1 MKLNIKKVI
10 KESIADYL
18 AELNT
23 QNEEIQ
29 NEAAL
34 EEGASDFIDKVTK
47 DGNIYLVKKPT
58 KDMSEGDIVEEVSL
72 NSLIGEGYVGAYLV
86 STQAISAGKKALK
99 DRDSKLKET
108 IEVGKSKVT
117 ELEAKIEELKRQIED
132 NSTRAVHDPQR
143 RGELTETNDGLFS
156 QLEKIEGAVEK
167 LKTALEKES
176 PKKAKKEAKSE
187 KEDDKDELKEGF
199 DLKSILRKI
208 GWAGESWTPQEFA
221 SQIKKLDDATL
232 IAWSKD
238 FKGVPNT
245 PLAFQQKLVKI
256 ELKKRGLNETSYKIS
271 SNSKEAQYLKK
282 GDIITG
288 GEIISVSSGAR
299 TPSGKVEV
307 ILKGKDGKTRKH
319 IWGKFTKVGVK
330 SKNEEKVNEGYLDY
344 EYPKYIDNPEKFK
357 DKEYLRN
364 FIIYNGKPDFALEFI
379 DYLLKNTKIIPF
391 VYIGNKLRCKSSKG
405 KELQFYIGED
415 LKHTEV
421 NRGGFT
427 TPLKNWSDISEY
439 DKWDNERALKTL
451 QQAFNK

>member
-58 KDMSEGDIVEEVSL
+58 KDMSEGDIIEEVSL

-143 RGELTETNDGLFS
+143 RGELTETNDNLFS

-176 PKKAKKEAKSE
+176 PKKAKKGEINETSYKTSANSKEAQHLKKGDIVTGGEIISVSSGARTPSGKVEVILKGKDGKTRKHIWGKFTKVGVKS
-187 KEDDKDELKEGF
+187 KKGDEGELNEGF
-199 DLKSILRKI
+199 NLKQVLRKI
-208 GWAGESWTPQEFA
+208 GWVGESWTPQEFA

-256 ELKKRGLNETSYKIS
+256 ELKKRGL
-271 SNSKEAQYLKK
+271 
-282 GDIITG
+282 
-288 GEIISVSSGAR
+288 
-299 TPSGKVEV
+299 
-307 ILKGKDGKTRKH
+307 
-319 IWGKFTKVGVK
+319 
-330 SKNEEKVNEGYLDY
+330 
-344 EYPKYIDNPEKFK
+344 
-357 DKEYLRN
+357 
-364 FIIYNGKPDFALEFI
+364 
-379 DYLLKNTKIIPF
+379 
-391 VYIGNKLRCKSSKG
+391 
-405 KELQFYIGED
+405 ED
-415 LKHTEV
+415 E
-421 NRGGFT
+421 
-427 TPLKNWSDISEY
+427 
-439 DKWDNERALKTL
+439 
-451 QQAFNK
+451 

>member
-47 DGNIYLVKKPT
+47 DGNIYLVLKPT

-86 STQAISAGKKALK
+86 NTQAISAGKKALK
-99 DRDSKLKET
+99 ARDTKLKET

-143 RGELTETNDGLFS
+143 RGELTETNDNLFS

-176 PKKAKKEAKSE
+176 PKKAKK
-187 KEDDKDELKEGF
+187 
-199 DLKSILRKI
+199 
-208 GWAGESWTPQEFA
+208 GE
-221 SQIKKLDDATL
+221 I
-232 IAWSKD
+232 
-238 FKGVPNT
+238 
-245 PLAFQQKLVKI
+245 
-256 ELKKRGLNETSYKIS
+256 NETSYKTS
-271 SNSKEAQYLKK
+271 ANSKEAQHLKK
-282 GDIITG
+282 GDIVTG

-330 SKNEEKVNEGYLDY
+330 PKNEEK
-344 EYPKYIDNPEKFK
+344 
-357 DKEYLRN
+357 
-364 FIIYNGKPDFALEFI
+364 
-379 DYLLKNTKIIPF
+379 
-391 VYIGNKLRCKSSKG
+391 
-405 KELQFYIGED
+405 
-415 LKHTEV
+415 
-421 NRGGFT
+421 
-427 TPLKNWSDISEY
+427 
-439 DKWDNERALKTL
+439 
-451 QQAFNK
+451 

>member
-23 QNEEIQ
+23 QNEDTQ
-29 NEAAL
+29 NEATL
-34 EEGASDFIDKVTK
+34 NEGASDFEDKITK

-58 KDMSEGDIVEEVSL
+58 KDMSESDIVEEVSL

-86 STQAISAGKKALK
+86 NTQAISAGKKALK

-143 RGELTETNDGLFS
+143 RGELTETNDNLFS

-176 PKKAKKEAKSE
+176 PKKAKKEK
-187 KEDDKDELKEGF
+187 KEDEGELNEGF
-199 DLKSILRKI
+199 NLKQVLRKI
-208 GWAGESWTPQEFA
+208 GWVGESWTPQEFA

-256 ELKKRGLNETSYKIS
+256 ELKKRGL
-271 SNSKEAQYLKK
+271 
-282 GDIITG
+282 
-288 GEIISVSSGAR
+288 
-299 TPSGKVEV
+299 
-307 ILKGKDGKTRKH
+307 
-319 IWGKFTKVGVK
+319 
-330 SKNEEKVNEGYLDY
+330 
-344 EYPKYIDNPEKFK
+344 
-357 DKEYLRN
+357 
-364 FIIYNGKPDFALEFI
+364 
-379 DYLLKNTKIIPF
+379 
-391 VYIGNKLRCKSSKG
+391 
-405 KELQFYIGED
+405 ED
-415 LKHTEV
+415 E
-421 NRGGFT
+421 
-427 TPLKNWSDISEY
+427 
-439 DKWDNERALKTL
+439 
-451 QQAFNK
+451 

>member
-23 QNEEIQ
+23 QNEDTQ
-29 NEAAL
+29 NEATL
-34 EEGASDFIDKVTK
+34 EEGASDFEDKVTK
-47 DGNIYLVKKPT
+47 DGNIYLIKKPT

-99 DRDSKLKET
+99 ARDSKLKET

-143 RGELTETNDGLFS
+143 RGELTETNDNLFS

-176 PKKAKKEAKSE
+176 PKKAKKGEINETSYKTSANSKEAQHLKKGDIVTGGEIISVSSGARTPSGKVEVILKGKDGKTRKHIWGKFTKVGVKS
-187 KEDDKDELKEGF
+187 KKGDEGELNEGF
-199 DLKSILRKI
+199 NLKQVLRKI
-208 GWAGESWTPQEFA
+208 GWVGESWTPQEFA

-256 ELKKRGLNETSYKIS
+256 ELKKRGL
-271 SNSKEAQYLKK
+271 
-282 GDIITG
+282 
-288 GEIISVSSGAR
+288 
-299 TPSGKVEV
+299 
-307 ILKGKDGKTRKH
+307 
-319 IWGKFTKVGVK
+319 
-330 SKNEEKVNEGYLDY
+330 
-344 EYPKYIDNPEKFK
+344 
-357 DKEYLRN
+357 
-364 FIIYNGKPDFALEFI
+364 
-379 DYLLKNTKIIPF
+379 
-391 VYIGNKLRCKSSKG
+391 
-405 KELQFYIGED
+405 ED
-415 LKHTEV
+415 E
-421 NRGGFT
+421 
-427 TPLKNWSDISEY
+427 
-439 DKWDNERALKTL
+439 
-451 QQAFNK
+451 